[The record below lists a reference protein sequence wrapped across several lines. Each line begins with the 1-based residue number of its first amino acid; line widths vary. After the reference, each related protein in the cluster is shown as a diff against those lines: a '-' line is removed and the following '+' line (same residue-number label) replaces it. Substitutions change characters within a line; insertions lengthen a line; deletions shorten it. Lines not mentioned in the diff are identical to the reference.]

1 MKKISEIGSN
11 ISLTIKSAFYIL
23 EITYKSSPLFIWL
36 QILMIGVNTVEPI
49 IAAYLTKLLLDEL
62 TDKRDTHMLVTTVG
76 CIIVLAAISK
86 LVRIIIERFIVSRS
100 IWVNNEF
107 SMLLHRK
114 SASMDYEFT
123 ESREVQDKRKIAE
136 NGFARTG
143 GVSSYIQTIS
153 SVVGAIITLCSISVL
168 FVNINILVPLLIVL
182 LRLISAYFK
191 GRQKKHDFN
200 FDEENDRLNNVY
212 SYTWMMTHN
221 EQAAKDSRVYDL
233 KPLYRKKM
241 EGFQEESYRISI
253 TAARKNY
260 FYTAILGLFH
270 HTYLM
275 IAYLVLVYQAF
286 AVPAFTI
293 GSLSMALS
301 LAGQFDNALG
311 SIIDG
316 TLKLFYNGKYIEE
329 FRAFTDMPDRM
340 PKDGKEHIPARSENY
355 TFVFENVSFRY
366 PGNEK
371 YTLKNVTFEI
381 SAGQKTALVGEN
393 GSGKSTIIKLLCRL
407 YDPTDGRILLDGRD
421 IREYS
426 YEEYLNAFSVVF
438 QDYDIV
444 PFTIRENVNIST
456 VPEKADERVTV
467 SLEMAGLGERITKTE
482 KGELT
487 YAGTVFDKSGMN
499 FSGGEKQ
506 KLSIARAFY
515 KNAPVMILDEPT
527 AALDPRSEFEIFKM
541 FRDKVKEKTAV
552 LISHR
557 LSSCRICDRILVF
570 KDGRLVQIGKHD
582 DLVNTNGLY
591 NELWKSQAGY
601 YI

>member
-1 MKKISEIGSN
+1 MKKISEIGCK
-11 ISLTIKSAFYIL
+11 ISLTIKSAFYML
-23 EITYKSSPLFIWL
+23 RITYKSSPLFIWL
-36 QILMIGVNTVEPI
+36 QILLICVNTAEPI
-49 IAAYLTKLLLDEL
+49 AAAYLTKLLLDEL
-62 TDKRDTHMLVTTVG
+62 TGIRDIHILMMIIG
-76 CIIVLAAISK
+76 CIIALAAVSK
-86 LVRIIIERFIVSRS
+86 LVRIIIDRFITSRS

-114 SASMDYEFT
+114 SATMDYEFT
-123 ESREVQDKRKIAE
+123 ESRAVQDKLKVAQ

-143 GVSSYIQTIS
+143 GVSSYIHIIS
-153 SVVGAIITLCSISVL
+153 SVLSAIITLCSIIVI
-168 FVNINILVPLLIVL
+168 FVNINIIVPLLIVV
-182 LRLISAYFK
+182 LRLISIYFK
-191 GRQKKHDFN
+191 GRQEKEKFDFN
-200 FDEENDRLNNVY
+200 KQNDRLNNVY

-221 EQAAKDSRVYDL
+221 DQAAKDSRVYDL

-241 EGFQEESYRISI
+241 EGFQGESYHMDMVAASRI
-253 TAARKNY
+253 Y

-270 HTYLM
+270 HAYLM
-275 IAYLVLVYQAF
+275 TAYLILVYQAF
-286 AVPAFTI
+286 AVTTFTI
-293 GSLSMALS
+293 GSLSMAIS

-316 TLKLFYNGKYIEE
+316 ALKLFYNGKYIEE
-329 FRAFTDMPDRM
+329 FRTFIDMPDHM
-340 PKDGKEHIPARSENY
+340 FKDGKEHIPASSESY

-366 PGNEK
+366 PGNED

-381 SAGQKTALVGEN
+381 NAGQKTALVGEN

-407 YDPTDGRILLDGRD
+407 YDPTSGRILLDGRD

-426 YEEYLNAFSVVF
+426 YEEYLKAFSVVF

-444 PFTIRENVNIST
+444 PFTIRENVNFST
-456 VPEKADERVTV
+456 TPKKADERVTV
-467 SLEMAGLGERITKTE
+467 SLEMAGLGKRIAKTE

-487 YAGTVFDKSGMN
+487 YVGTVFDKSGVN

-570 KDGRLVQIGKHD
+570 KNGELVQIGKHEE
-582 DLVNTNGLY
+582 LVNTNGLY
-591 NELWKSQAGY
+591 NELWKTQAGNY
-601 YI
+601 A